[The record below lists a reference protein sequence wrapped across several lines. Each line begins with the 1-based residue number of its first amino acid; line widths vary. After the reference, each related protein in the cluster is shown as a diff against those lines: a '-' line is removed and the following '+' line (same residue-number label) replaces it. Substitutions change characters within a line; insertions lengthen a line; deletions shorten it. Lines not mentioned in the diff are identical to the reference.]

1 MSQSHPKIVR
11 WGQEAGIDV
20 QSPKNC
26 LQISKIEQKSSQSSP
41 KMVPKRTP
49 NSSKID
55 KNSPK
60 LIKVEQMKANV
71 RIAPVLHP
79 HWCQKRPPNRSKTVP
94 KQTPNWPKI
103 DEKNDKK

>member
-1 MSQSHPKIVR
+1 M
-11 WGQEAGIDV
+11 G
-20 QSPKNC
+20 
-26 LQISKIEQKSSQSSP
+26 QKSSQNSP
-41 KMVPKRTP
+41 KMGTKRTP

-79 HWCQKRPPNRSKTVP
+79 HWCQKRPQIGPKLSPNR
-94 KQTPNWPKI
+94 PKI
-103 DEKNDKK
+103 SQKLMKKVIKNERRKFD